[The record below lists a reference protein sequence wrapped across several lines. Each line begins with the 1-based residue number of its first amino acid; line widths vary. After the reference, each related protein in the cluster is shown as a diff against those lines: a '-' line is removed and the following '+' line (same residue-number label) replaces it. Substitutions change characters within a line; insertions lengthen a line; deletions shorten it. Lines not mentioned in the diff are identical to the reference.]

1 MSYFTEQYIHSKNK
15 IEVEMDLSKSAKK
28 SDLKNK
34 AGVDTSDYAKKVDWA
49 SLKSDVDKLDID
61 KLENATSVLTHLE
74 SKIDKL
80 GIGKFETTPV
90 DVSKLS
96 DVVTSKK
103 MMLLK
108 RLNIINWLKESATL
122 RLLIPKN

>member
-15 IEVEMDLSKSAKK
+15 IEAEIDLSNYATK

-34 AGVDTSDYAKKVDWA
+34 VGVDTSDFAKKVDWA
-49 SLKSDVDKLDID
+49 NLKSDVDKLDID
-61 KLENATSVLTHLE
+61 KLENVTSVLTHFE

-80 GIGKFETTPV
+80 GIAKFETTPV

-96 DVVTSKK
+96 HVVTSKK
-103 MMLLK
+103 MMLK

-122 RLLIPKN
+122 RLLILKN

>member
-1 MSYFTEQYIHSKNK
+1 M
-15 IEVEMDLSKSAKK
+15 
-28 SDLKNK
+28 
-34 AGVDTSDYAKKVDWA
+34 
-49 SLKSDVDKLDID
+49 KSDVDKLDID
-61 KLENATSVLTHLE
+61 KLENVTSVLTHFE

-96 DVVTSKK
+96 HVVTSKK
-103 MMLLK
+103 MMLK

-122 RLLIPKN
+122 RLLILKN

>member
-1 MSYFTEQYIHSKNK
+1 MKWIYLILQ
-15 IEVEMDLSKSAKK
+15 KK